1 MVPITTVTRV
11 AASSIPA
18 STANSKPVVMVNACH
33 LSERLMHV
41 IKFFIFFQKSPVP
54 MAFLDDNATIH
65 FNVPFSNKF
74 SSLENSGPKIALNQ
88 PLSSIDEISVAVACN
103 KVSDS

>member
-11 AASSIPA
+11 AAYSIPA

-33 LSERLMHV
+33 LSERLMHA

-65 FNVPFSNKF
+65 FNVPCSKKF

-88 PLSSIDEISVAVACN
+88 PLSSIDEISVALACN